1 MTVRT
6 TRRAVLL
13 GVTGALATPSILR
26 AQSPQVRLT
35 LGHGAAPGNPR
46 SVAADRMAALLRE
59 RSNGRIEMR
68 VAGSAQLGD
77 DAAMLTALRTGTL
90 DMSVNSQGASS
101 AVLPELAALGLPFL
115 FPNAAAAYKVVDGP
129 IGQELAKRLD
139 GVGLTALGFWD
150 NGIRHVTNAKRPI
163 NRPEDLRG
171 LKIRTPPDPMTI
183 DIFQALGAATQ
194 QINFGELYVALQQG
208 VVDGQENPL
217 ANIHSSKLHRG
228 EPLHLAHRPSVAVQP
243 RPRVPGG
250 VGTAQ
255 ARGPAPRARGGEG
268 GRGSAAHALAGGR
281 HPAPGRVPGKLCRRR
296 RTRSIRRRSGPRR
309 RRWPRSGRPVPS
321 AISSSGCALRRRLD
335 VERPF
340 HTARAAPW
348 RLRASAG
355 HALAVRVSCSD
366 VLSLGRIA

>member
-1 MTVRT
+1 
-6 TRRAVLL
+6 
-13 GVTGALATPSILR
+13 
-26 AQSPQVRLT
+26 
-35 LGHGAAPGNPR
+35 
-46 SVAADRMAALLRE
+46 
-59 RSNGRIEMR
+59 MR

-139 GVGLTALGFWD
+139 GVGLSALGFWD
-150 NGIRHVTNAKRPI
+150 NGIRHVTNAKRPV

-217 ANIHSSKLHRG
+217 ANIQSSKLHEVNRFISLTGHQWQCNPVLASRVAWGRLKPEDQRLVREVAKEAEAQQRTLSQEVETRLLG
-228 EPLHLAHRPSVAVQP
+228 EFRANSAVAVNEVDQAPFRAATASVAEKWE
-243 RPRVPGG
+243 
-250 VGTAQ
+250 A
-255 ARGPAPRARGGEG
+255 
-268 GRGSAAHALAGGR
+268 
-281 HPAPGRVPGKLCRRR
+281 
-296 RTRSIRRRSGPRR
+296 
-309 RRWPRSGRPVPS
+309 
-321 AISSSGCALRRRLD
+321 
-335 VERPF
+335 RPF
-340 HTARAAPW
+340 GDFVK
-348 RLRASAG
+348 RLRASA
-355 HALAVRVSCSD
+355 AA
-366 VLSLGRIA
+366 